1 MMVVSDG
8 TKDRVRRM
16 TREKDRAEW
25 TPGKN
30 RTKRGDSLSTDHYD
44 T

>member
-1 MMVVSDG
+1 MVQWTGSEE
-8 TKDRVRRM
+8 M

-30 RTKRGDSLSTDHYD
+30 RTERRDCVSTDHYD